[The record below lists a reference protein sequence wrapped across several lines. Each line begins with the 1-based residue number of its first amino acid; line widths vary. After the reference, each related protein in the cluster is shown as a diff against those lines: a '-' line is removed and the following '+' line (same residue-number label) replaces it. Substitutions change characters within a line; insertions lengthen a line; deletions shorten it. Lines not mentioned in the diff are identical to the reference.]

1 MSSTAP
7 IGVFDSGLGGLS
19 VARQIRHD
27 LPHER
32 ILYYGDSANAPY
44 GTRPPGEV
52 RAMALSIAR
61 RLVDQGAKALVV
73 ACNTATSVAITNLRD
88 VFDIPIIGM
97 EPALKVACDRGHGS
111 SQKVIVA
118 ATPLTLKERKFAALM
133 QRFAKSNMILRQPCP
148 DLVRIVED
156 RQLDDHAIVM
166 DALHRYFDSYDLD
179 TVDSVVLG
187 CTHFVFFRES
197 LREML
202 PRTTAII
209 DGNAGTA
216 HHLSV
221 VLESLGLLAPE
232 TQKGS
237 VRINNSDPSPEI
249 AHLSQE
255 LLNRPWRSES
265 GHAGTRE

>member
-19 VARQIRHD
+19 VVRQIRHG

-44 GTRPPGEV
+44 GTRPPEEV
-52 RAMALSIAR
+52 RSLALGVAR
-61 RLVDQGAKALVV
+61 RLVDQGAKAMVV
-73 ACNTATSVAITNLRD
+73 ACNTATSVAIDHLRD

-97 EPALKVACDRGHGS
+97 EPALKVACDQGHGS

-118 ATPLTLKERKFAALM
+118 ATPLTLRESKFAALM
-133 QRFAKSNMILRQPCP
+133 KRFSRTNIILRQPCP
-148 DLVRIVED
+148 DLVRIVEEG
-156 RQLDDHAIVM
+156 QLDDHELV
-166 DALHRYFDSYDLD
+166 DTTLHQYFDAYNLD

-187 CTHFVFFRES
+187 CTHFVFFRNDFRR
-197 LREML
+197 LL

-209 DGNAGTA
+209 DGNKGTA

-221 VLESLGLLAPE
+221 VLESLGLMAPE
-232 TQKGS
+232 NQRGGTQVS
-237 VRINNSDPSPEI
+237 NSNPSP
-249 AHLSQE
+249 ALKRLSQD
-255 LLNRPWRSES
+255 LLERPL
-265 GHAGTRE
+265 